1 MTIEQLI
8 EYMKIHLISLSQDQ
22 DELTKTMTNLDENS
36 KQYKDL
42 DFHRYR
48 KFFKSDF
55 VEEFE
60 NKEVAV
66 ESVNEQTSNMVLVD
80 VKGILNK
87 KEAEEYGYMYWRL

>member
-42 DFHRYR
+42 DFEYNWLSGQLVGIHHIL
-48 KFFKSDF
+48 
-55 VEEFE
+55 
-60 NKEVAV
+60 EVA
-66 ESVNEQTSNMVLVD
+66 ERE
-80 VKGILNK
+80 I
-87 KEAEEYGYMYWRL
+87 